1 MINYV
6 MEGEMQLNV
15 EQKRIIQ
22 SKPNGHSLIKGVAG
36 SGKTTVAVN
45 KMPLLLRHY
54 CPSEDDRVLMAT
66 YNKSLQKYV
75 SFIYDNVKDDINDQ
89 INIFDE
95 DNSNKLYIKTIDS
108 IMFKYFNQ
116 YKKHNNVSLELAFQK
131 ECQDQLIDAI
141 NFVSKSFQDIKII
154 NQKYFQFIKEEIMW
168 IKSCNYME
176 LEEYQS
182 VDRIGR
188 VRKINNE
195 GPQKLRKNSKQRNT
209 IFEVLLRYDKN
220 LKKINKV
227 DFQDMAL
234 IALAQA
240 KKYPIEKYTHILI
253 DKSQD
258 LTRVQLELLKASIL
272 KVVLVFLL
280 FKINKTIFKLDA

>member
-1 MINYV
+1 
-6 MEGEMQLNV
+6 MQLNV

-22 SKPNGHSLIKGVAG
+22 SKPNGNSLIKGVAG

-45 KMPLLLRHY
+45 KMPLLLRNY

-75 SFIYDNVKDDINDQ
+75 SFIYDNVKDNINDQ

-116 YKKHNNVSLELAFQK
+116 YKKHNNVSLEIAFQK

-176 LEEYQS
+176 LEEYQY

-188 VRKINNE
+188 VRKINND
-195 GPQKLRKNSKQRNT
+195 GPQKLRKNSKQRNA
-209 IFEVLLRYDKN
+209 IFEVLLRYDEN

-253 DKSQD
+253 DESQD
-258 LTRVQLELLKASIL
+258 LTRVQLQFLKASIL
-272 KVVLVFLL
+272 KAVLVF
-280 FKINKTIFKLDA
+280 FI